1 MDKHRN
7 RFSSNIYMKAAALIA
22 FGFLVLVF
30 LFSGIISFVLEAEGC
45 YDGTDHYAMTS
56 EAMSYAAE
64 DAFRAAN
71 YYYEIQGDNV
81 SMNNIYGS
89 NMTNLS
95 LSIYSPDGSELL
107 YRNKSDTDPVSS
119 GSIYL
124 YSFTHSD
131 GEEADNNSLP
141 NTYLDFSYAYDIDF
155 SNISENHE
163 IIYKIDY
170 SLPAEMNIHDEYYY
184 PSMYFDFLYAHKKTW
199 IPTAI
204 ISALILIFITLFL
217 FKGAG
222 RRETD
227 QEIHLNWIDRI
238 PLDLLAGIVALLVFP
253 LGIFLIDE
261 TAIGNGYRIINITP
275 GYLILNIA
283 MILAGFLPILY
294 LVLGFLLSFATRVK
308 AGKWYQNTLIALAFS
323 ASARIIKAI
332 PSVLKT
338 LAIYV
343 AFWLLFIFFWAGYHP
358 RMIHIFMI
366 FLGGVTIIWLVYE
379 IKQIQKASDALAKG
393 DLDYKIDEKELFGS
407 FRKTAEDL
415 QSVRNGVSL
424 AVEEQ
429 MKSERLKTELITNV
443 SHDIKTPLTSI
454 VNYVDLLQK
463 AHTKEEEEQY
473 LNVLARNSARLK
485 KLIEDLVEASK
496 ASTGNIT
503 AEIVPT
509 NVQEMI
515 SQAVGEYQDK
525 LEAANLQTV
534 ITVQDPSLS
543 VMADGKLLWRILS
556 NLLSNCVKYAQS
568 GTRVYI
574 DALSMNNHVK
584 ITVKNTSRDALNVD
598 PDELM
603 ERFVRGDKSR
613 TTEGSGLGLNIARSL
628 TELQNGTFT
637 LSIDGDLFKA
647 IITLPEAP

>member
-1 MDKHRN
+1 MEKQKN
-7 RFSSNIYMKAAALIA
+7 RFSSNIYLKATAFIA
-22 FGFLVLVF
+22 FGFFVLVF
-30 LFSGIISFVLEAEGC
+30 LFCGIISVILEAEGC
-45 YDGTDHYAMTS
+45 YDNTDHYAMIN
-56 EAMSYAAE
+56 EVMNYATE

-71 YYYEIQGDNV
+71 YYYEIQEENI
-81 SMNNIYGS
+81 SMDNIYGS
-89 NMTNLS
+89 SMTNLS
-95 LSIYSPDGSELL
+95 ISISSFDGSTLL
-107 YRNKSDTDPVSS
+107 YRNKYDPNPAAS

-124 YSFTHSD
+124 YSFTRIDDTSAN
-131 GEEADNNSLP
+131 EI
-141 NTYLDFSYAYDIDF
+141 LDFGYTYDIDQA
-155 SNISENHE
+155 NISDKHD

-170 SLPAEMNIHDEYYY
+170 SLPVVMTVHDEYYY
-184 PSMYFDFLYAHKKTW
+184 PSRYFDFLYEHRNVW
-199 IPTAI
+199 IPVTVA
-204 ISALILIFITLFL
+204 SALFLIFITLFL

-227 QEIHLNWIDRI
+227 QEIHLNWIDRL

-253 LGIFLIDE
+253 LSIFLIDE
-261 TAIGNGYRIINITP
+261 TFIGNGYRMINITP
-275 GYLILNIA
+275 GYLIMNGA

-294 LVLGFLLSFATRVK
+294 LLLGFLLSFATRVK
-308 AGKWYQNTLIALAFS
+308 AGKWYQNTLIALAVSGFN
-323 ASARIIKAI
+323 RFIKAI

-338 LAIYV
+338 LAVYV
-343 AFWLLFIFFWAGYHP
+343 SFWLLFIFFWAGYHP
-358 RMIHIFMI
+358 RLIHMFMI
-366 FLGGVTIIWLVYE
+366 FLGGVTIIWFVYE

-393 DLDYKIDEKELFGS
+393 DLDYKIDERELFGS

-429 MKSERLKTELITNV
+429 MRSERLKTELITNV

-496 ASTGNIT
+496 ASTGNIK

-534 ITVQDPSLS
+534 ITIQDPSLS

-574 DALSMNNHVK
+574 DALSINNHVK

-628 TELQNGTFT
+628 TELQHGTFT

-647 IITLPEAP
+647 MITLPEAQLSAQ